1 MRDNKL
7 LFESSK
13 PTMSPND
20 HQRSNDN
27 GNYHQKQQMEC
38 NTPRSNTTRSRGSR
52 HRKKAHSLTTGGN
65 SVASSCCSD
74 AGSWTSG
81 ASNSPAGKD
90 PLSNEILLLQDSP
103 NSSSQHNESE
113 KKKSNGR
120 RRRKPKLRNKV
131 DGVFPTKSK
140 HRDNHGDSNSSPA
153 NTPKKYTFG
162 WNTTVCPASK
172 GGPTSKKQ
180 HDAPMMKR
188 DLYFALHCERVAIG
202 NKKKTDGDPMSP
214 SCPSTAPAAAA
225 AALKTDAVAR
235 VTLINWDNET
245 ILDTFVKVPVPVTD
259 FYDTGIKPEQIST
272 ESPHAKSFAS
282 VRQTVESTLKGKILI
297 GHEVENHLMMLGLT
311 HPWTDTRDSA
321 KFFQALLVQANSC
334 PPPSLEFLCKERLQ
348 RTLPPLGHAERPM
361 QNCIAALDLYK
372 KNRKEW
378 EEFLIAEAKKKD
390 AQLEDL
396 TSQATRLRTYS
407 YASSD
412 QGSNTPRSR
421 LGSSDGINNV
431 NVVALH
437 CTAVETHNNV
447 LVLARATVLNCFHQV
462 LWDSFVQIHEPI
474 VDAGGFGVL
483 PQDVLA
489 GHGALPFDMV
499 RHRVE
504 QLLRGKVIVGY
515 KLAESLS
522 LLGLVYPS
530 LQLRDIAYFRP
541 FTYVEM
547 DGISGAPLIVER
559 SLEELCVEV
568 LQKPFA
574 PLVRKDRA
582 IFTCSA
588 VLELYDT
595 YQDQWEQEIFIQQQ
609 QQVVEQSQSKASW
622 FNWGKRQ
629 QPESTPLP
637 QYQLGLYPTPG
648 SSSGSSSVALSSQA
662 FQVLHGDTS
671 PSSPFAA
678 MGEFSNVEG
687 SSFVGGSS
695 FHEDSS
701 SYYEP
706 SLKSRLDDSSQ
717 GILETFT
724 ADSAVSSI
732 HDDTSSAG
740 GERPNKEEW
749 QSSLNQKSSSWF
761 RFGSRKSRFS
771 SPSSCVSMMAVQ
783 ENAQEEPSEIFLGQ
797 SAEEPLATSDVVYS
811 VREENGLLPVDDAP
825 SSRTWFGFG
834 RRSTSPGRT
843 DGNTSRHGRSRSLSP
858 ESPFS
863 GQTAATNV
871 SEVGET
877 TRNTHEVTTT
887 AAVDAIEIALS
898 ASTGS
903 QMISALSE
911 VDHSWPLASAQTENS
926 YTWFGFRRSKSHRNT
941 GESHD
946 DQPVP
951 FESVNESSSEPDVVL
966 TTTEKTDTTDDGWLQ
981 EVMSQSTGQ
990 GANDDLNSVDFAS
1003 LLESDVRTDEP
1014 KTTKENLKSG
1024 RGQSSWFGFKRSKT
1038 HKTSGLECVTDSPEE
1053 IECSQEFVQ
1062 PITLPHLVAVDKSS
1076 ASGCEKGD
1084 NYQTIPAQLGV
1095 TWNLGNSSPVTPKNC
1110 DFPDESILSRSR
1122 LPTESTVPT
1131 VSMEEEDDSAGAF
1144 TEEFEKGVAQSFA
1157 YLEI

>member
-7 LFESSK
+7 LLESSK

-20 HQRSNDN
+20 HQRSNNN

-52 HRKKAHSLTTGGN
+52 HRKKAHSLTGGN

-81 ASNSPAGKD
+81 ASDSPDGKD
-90 PLSNEILLLQDSP
+90 PLSNELFQDSP
-103 NSSSQHNESE
+103 NSSSQHYYESD

-162 WNTTVCPASK
+162 WNTNVCPASK

-202 NKKKTDGDPMSP
+202 NKKTESDPMLP
-214 SCPSTAPAAAA
+214 SCPLT

-259 FYDTGIKPEQIST
+259 FYDTGIQPEQIST
-272 ESPHAKSFAS
+272 ASPHAKSFAS

-297 GHEVENHLMMLGLT
+297 GHEVEHHLMMLGLT

-321 KFFQALLVQANSC
+321 KFFQALLIQADGC
-334 PPPSLEFLCKERLQ
+334 PPPSLEGLCKERLQ
-348 RTLPPLGHAERPM
+348 RVLPPRGHAERPM

-412 QGSNTPRSR
+412 QGSNTPRSSR
-421 LGSSDGINNV
+421 LGSNDGINM

-437 CTAVETHNNV
+437 CTPVETHNNV

-515 KLAESLS
+515 KIAESLS
-522 LLGLVYPS
+522 LLGLVYPP

-547 DGISGAPLIVER
+547 DGISGAQLIIER
-559 SLEELCVEV
+559 TLDELCFEV

-588 VLELYDT
+588 VLELYDA

-629 QPESTPLP
+629 QPESTPPLP
-637 QYQLGLYPTPG
+637 QYQLRFYPTPG

-662 FQVLHGDTS
+662 FQVLHGETS

-695 FHEDSS
+695 FQEDSS

-706 SLKSRLDDSSQ
+706 SLKSRLDDSSR

-724 ADSAVSSI
+724 ADSVVSSI
-732 HDDTSSAG
+732 HDDASSTG

-749 QSSLNQKSSSWF
+749 PSSLNQKGSSWF

-771 SPSSCVSMMAVQ
+771 SPSSCASMVAVQ
-783 ENAQEEPSEIFLGQ
+783 ENTQEEPSEIFLGPF
-797 SAEEPLATSDVVYS
+797 AEEPLATGDVVSS
-811 VREENGLLPVDDAP
+811 VCEKSGLLPTDDAP

-834 RRSTSPGRT
+834 RRSTSPGRM
-843 DGNTSRHGRSRSLSP
+843 DSSISRHGRSRSLSP

-863 GQTAATNV
+863 GHTAATNG

-877 TRNTHEVTTT
+877 TRNTNEVTTT

-903 QMISALSE
+903 QLISALPE
-911 VDHSWPLASAQTENS
+911 ADQSWPLASAQTENS
-926 YTWFGFRRSKSHRNT
+926 YSWFGFRRSKSHRNT
-941 GESHD
+941 GENHD

-966 TTTEKTDTTDDGWLQ
+966 TATEKTDATDDGWLQ
-981 EVMSQSTGQ
+981 EVMSQSTGI

-1003 LLESDVRTDEP
+1003 LLESDARIDELR
-1014 KTTKENLKSG
+1014 TTKENLKSG
-1024 RGQSSWFGFKRSKT
+1024 RGHSSWFGFKRSKT
-1038 HKTSGLECVTDSPEE
+1038 HKTSGLDCVTDTPEE
-1053 IECSQEFVQ
+1053 NECSQEFV
-1062 PITLPHLVAVDKSS
+1062 LPTPLPDLVAVDKSQASTS
-1076 ASGCEKGD
+1076 AKEGNIHK
-1084 NYQTIPAQLGV
+1084 TMPPQLGV
-1095 TWNLGNSSPVTPKNC
+1095 TWYLGNSSSVTPKNC
-1110 DFPDESILSRSR
+1110 ESPDESILSRSR

-1131 VSMEEEDDSAGAF
+1131 VSLEEEDDSAGAF